1 MPAKSLSLIA
11 KKKLINSN
19 YSTIDFEKSELY
31 GNAVIIKN
39 GNGYQLK
46 GFVCALGSIATC
58 LIDFEIPEDAAWA
71 RDTWESLSYSKC

>member
-11 KKKLINSN
+11 KKKLIKSN
-19 YSTIDFEKSELY
+19 FSTIDFEKSELY

-39 GNGYQLK
+39 GNVYQLK

-58 LIDFEIPEDAAWA
+58 LIDFEIPEDA
-71 RDTWESLSYSKC
+71 RNG